1 MVLRERRAAGLGRP
15 RPRSE
20 VKTTC
25 RARSTYPRRSQL
37 QKPDAEANPFLRG
50 GGEVADIIATFDWTA
65 TTLGPLEDW
74 PVSRKSTVGLILQ
87 SHVPIV
93 TLWGDDGIMIYND
106 AYSEFAGDRHP
117 RLFGAKVREGWPEV
131 ADFNDNI
138 MKTGLAGRTL
148 AYREFPLTLY
158 RRDGKPE
165 QVWLDL
171 DYSPLLG
178 DEGVP
183 VGVMAIVIEITA
195 KIQAQR
201 ALDAERESLKR
212 MFEQAPGFLSVLSGP
227 EHRFVIANQASRTL
241 VGHRDVTGK
250 TVKEALPELME
261 QGFVDLLDRVYE
273 TGEPYVGRGV
283 PVKLDHRPGG
293 GLAERFLDFIYQPIV
308 SEDGNTT
315 GIFIQGHD
323 VTEQFE
329 TERAIL
335 AETHKLEVLNRTGAA
350 IAAELDID
358 RIAEIVTD
366 AATDLV
372 GAEFGAFFYNAEN
385 EKGESCLL
393 YALSGVSR
401 DTFEKF
407 LMARNAEVFA
417 PTSSGSAIVRSDDI
431 QNDPRY
437 GKSAPHDEIS
447 KSHLPVRSYLAVP
460 VVSPSGEVIGGLFF
474 GHGEPS
480 KFVVG
485 HEELLVGMAGQAATA
500 IENARLIRAAEREL
514 AERRRAEAALQTLN
528 ATLEQRVLEEVQAR
542 SKIEAQLRQVHKM
555 EAVGQLTGGIAH
567 DFNNMLAI
575 VISGLNLLKRR
586 LARGDTDV
594 GRFVEAAIDGANRAA
609 TLTQRLLAFSR
620 QQPLSPEPLV
630 INKLVAGMS
639 ELLSRTLGD
648 HIQVETVL
656 SAGLWQI
663 KADPAQ
669 LENALLNL
677 AVNARDAMPD
687 GGKLTIE
694 AQNIFVDDG
703 YAKEYALS
711 PGQFVMIAVAD
722 IGCGMSEDLITKAF
736 DPFFTTKE
744 VGKGTGLGL
753 SQVYG
758 FVRQSGG
765 HVNIYSEPNVGTTVK
780 IYLPRHA
787 AEVEETEPAPPTPV
801 HRGAKNE
808 SILVVEDDER
818 VRALSV
824 EALRELGY
832 AVAEASGPGEALRM
846 FERGEKF
853 SLLFTDIVMPEMSG
867 RELADLVRRLQTNI
881 KVLYTTGYTRN
892 AIVHNGILDAGT
904 GLLTK
909 PFSLEDLASKVRKIL
924 DE

>member
-1 MVLRERRAAGLGRP
+1 M
-15 RPRSE
+15 
-20 VKTTC
+20 
-25 RARSTYPRRSQL
+25 
-37 QKPDAEANPFLRG
+37 QKPTYDARAFLTG
-50 GGEVADIIATFDWTA
+50 GGEVADIIAAFDWKG
-65 TTLGPLEDW
+65 TTLGTLDDW
-74 PVSRKSTVGLILQ
+74 PPSQKSAVGLILQ

-106 AYSEFAGDRHP
+106 AYSGFAGDRHP
-117 RLFGAKVREGWPEV
+117 KLFGSKVREGWPEV

-138 MKTGLAGRTL
+138 MKTGLAGKTL

-165 QVWLDL
+165 TVWLDL
-171 DYSPLLG
+171 DYSPLLSE
-178 DEGVP
+178 EGIP
-183 VGVMAIVIEITA
+183 VGVMAIVVEITS

-201 ALDAERESLKR
+201 ALEAERESLKR
-212 MFEQAPGFLSVLSGP
+212 MFAQAPGFLSVLSGP
-227 EHRFVIANQASRTL
+227 EHRFVMANQAYKSL
-241 VGHRDVTGK
+241 IGDRDVTGK
-250 TVKEALPELME
+250 TVKEALPEIVE
-261 QGFVDLLDRVYE
+261 QGFLDLLDRAYE

-283 PVKLDHRPGG
+283 PVKFQPQTGG
-293 GLAERFLDFIYQPIV
+293 DPDERFLDFIYQPIV
-308 SEDGNTT
+308 SEDGETT
-315 GIFIQGHD
+315 GIFVQGND

-329 TERAIL
+329 TERAIRAESRKL
-335 AETHKLEVLNRTGAA
+335 AVLNRTGAA
-350 IAAELDID
+350 VAAELDID
-358 RIAEIVTD
+358 RIVEIVTD

-372 GAEFGAFFYNAEN
+372 GAEFGAFFYNVAN
-385 EKGESCLL
+385 EKGESYML

-401 DTFEKF
+401 DKF
-407 LMARNAEVFA
+407 DKFPMPRNTAVFA
-417 PTSSGSAIVRSDDI
+417 PTFGGSAIVRSDDI
-431 QNDPRY
+431 LNDPRY
-437 GKSAPHDEIS
+437 GKSDPHYGMPEG
-447 KSHLPVRSYLAVP
+447 HLPVRSYLAVP
-460 VVSPSGEVIGGLFF
+460 VVSRSGEVIGGLFF
-474 GHGEPS
+474 GHGEPA
-480 KFVVG
+480 KFVAE
-485 HEELLVGMAGQAATA
+485 HEDLLVGIAGQAATA
-500 IENARLIRAAEREL
+500 IDNARLIQAAEREVV
-514 AERRRAEAALQTLN
+514 ERRRAEAALQKLN
-528 ATLEQRVLEEVQAR
+528 ATLEQRVREEVEAR
-542 SKIEAQLRQVHKM
+542 SKIEEQLRQVHKM

-575 VISGLNLLKRR
+575 VISGLNLLQRR

-594 GRFVEAAIDGANRAA
+594 GRFVDAAIEGANRAA

-639 ELLSRTLGD
+639 ELLSRTLGANID
-648 HIQVETVL
+648 VETVL
-656 SAGLWQI
+656 AAGLWQI

-669 LENALLNL
+669 LENAILNL

-694 AQNIFVDDG
+694 AQNVFVDDA
-703 YAKEYALS
+703 YAKEYAIA

-722 IGCGMSEDLITKAF
+722 TGCGMSPELISKAF

-765 HVNIYSEPNVGTTVK
+765 HVKIYAEPDLGSTVK
-780 IYLPRHA
+780 IYLPRYNSV
-787 AEVEETEPAPPTPV
+787 VEENDPAPPLPV

-808 SILVVEDDER
+808 TILVVEDDDR

-832 AVAEASGPGEALRM
+832 TVTEAPNPRDALRM

-867 RELADLVRRLQTNI
+867 RELADLVRGLQTNI

-909 PFSLEDLASKVRKIL
+909 PFSLEDLAFKVRKML
-924 DE
+924 DEG

>member
-1 MVLRERRAAGLGRP
+1 M
-15 RPRSE
+15 
-20 VKTTC
+20 
-25 RARSTYPRRSQL
+25 
-37 QKPDAEANPFLRG
+37 QKPASDAHPFLTG
-50 GGEVADIIATFDWTA
+50 GGEVADIIATFDWT
-65 TTLGPLEDW
+65 TTALGTLDDW
-74 PVSRKSTVGLILQ
+74 PLSQKSAVGLILQ

-106 AYSEFAGDRHP
+106 AYSGFAGDRHP
-117 RLFGAKVREGWPEV
+117 KLFGSKVREGWPEV

-138 MKTGLAGRTL
+138 MKTGLAGKTL
-148 AYREFPLTLY
+148 AYREIPLTLY

-171 DYSPLLG
+171 DYSPLLSEQG
-178 DEGVP
+178 IP
-183 VGVMAIVIEITA
+183 VGVMAIVVEITA
-195 KIQAQR
+195 RIQAQR

-212 MFEQAPGFLSVLSGP
+212 MFAQAPGFLSILSGP
-227 EHRFVIANQASRTL
+227 EHRFVMASQAYRAL
-241 VGHRDVTGK
+241 VGNRDVTGK
-250 TVKEALPELME
+250 TVKEALPELVD
-261 QGFVDLLDRVYE
+261 QGFIDLLDRAYE
-273 TGEPYVGRGV
+273 TGEPYVGRGI
-283 PVKLDHRPGG
+283 PVKLGHPPGG
-293 GLAERFLDFIYQPIV
+293 ELNERFLDFIYQPIV
-308 SEDGNTT
+308 SEDGETT
-315 GIFIQGHD
+315 GIFVQGYD

-329 TERAIL
+329 TERAIR
-335 AETHKLEVLNRTGAA
+335 AESHKLEVLNRTGAA
-350 IAAELDID
+350 VAAERDID
-358 RIAEIVTD
+358 RIVEIVTD

-372 GAEFGAFFYNAEN
+372 GAEFGAFFYNVANEN
-385 EKGESCLL
+385 GESYML

-401 DTFEKF
+401 DKF
-407 LMARNAEVFA
+407 DKFPMPRNTEVFA
-417 PTSSGSAIVRSDDI
+417 PTFTGTGIVRSDDI
-431 QNDPRY
+431 QKDPRY
-437 GKSAPHDEIS
+437 GKSAPHYGMPEG
-447 KSHLPVRSYLAVP
+447 HLPVRSYLAVP
-460 VVSPSGEVIGGLFF
+460 VVSRSGEVIGGLFF
-474 GHGEPS
+474 GHAEPS
-480 KFVVG
+480 KFVAE
-485 HEELLVGMAGQAATA
+485 HEELLVGIAGQAATA
-500 IENARLIRAAEREL
+500 IDNARLIQAAEREV

-528 ATLEQRVLEEVQAR
+528 ATLEQRVREEVEAR
-542 SKIEAQLRQVHKM
+542 SKIEEQLRQIHKM

-575 VISGLNLLKRR
+575 VISGLNLLQRR
-586 LARGDTDV
+586 LARGETDV
-594 GRFVEAAIDGANRAA
+594 GRFVEAAIEGAGRAA

-639 ELLSRTLGD
+639 DLLTRTLGE
-648 HIQVETVL
+648 HIDVETVL
-656 SAGLWQI
+656 AAGLWQV

-669 LENALLNL
+669 LENAILNL
-677 AVNARDAMPD
+677 AVNARDAMAG

-694 AQNIFVDDG
+694 AQNVFVDDN
-703 YAKEYALS
+703 YAKEYAIAA
-711 PGQFVMIAVAD
+711 GQFVMIAVAD
-722 IGCGMSEDLITKAF
+722 TGCGMGEDLIAKAF

-765 HVNIYSEPNVGTTVK
+765 HVKIYSEPDIGTTVK
-780 IYLPRHA
+780 IYLPRHT
-787 AEVEETEPAPPTPV
+787 AEVEESEPAPPRPV

-808 SILVVEDDER
+808 TILVVEDDDR

-832 AVAEASGPGEALRM
+832 SVAEASGPAAALRM
-846 FERGEKF
+846 FERGETF

-867 RELADLVRRLQTNI
+867 RELADLARGLQPNI

-909 PFSLEDLASKVRKIL
+909 PFSLEDLAFKVRKIL

>member
-1 MVLRERRAAGLGRP
+1 M
-15 RPRSE
+15 
-20 VKTTC
+20 
-25 RARSTYPRRSQL
+25 
-37 QKPDAEANPFLRG
+37 QKPTPDAHPFLTG

-65 TTLGPLEDW
+65 TALGTLEDW
-74 PVSRKSTVGLILQ
+74 PLSQKSAVGLILQ

-106 AYSEFAGDRHP
+106 AYSGFAGDRHP
-117 RLFGAKVREGWPEV
+117 KLFGSKVREGWPEI

-138 MKTGLAGRTL
+138 MKTGLAGKTL

-171 DYSPLLG
+171 DYSPLLS

-183 VGVMAIVIEITA
+183 IGVMAIVVEITS

-201 ALDAERESLKR
+201 ALEAERESLKR

-227 EHRFVIANQASRTL
+227 EHRFVMANQAYKTL

-250 TVKEALPELME
+250 TVKEALPEIVE
-261 QGFVDLLDRVYE
+261 QGFLDLLDRAYE

-283 PVKLDHRPGG
+283 PVKLQQQLGSEP
-293 GLAERFLDFIYQPIV
+293 AERFLDFIYQPIV
-308 SEDGNTT
+308 SEDGETT
-315 GIFIQGHD
+315 GIFVQGND

-329 TERAIL
+329 TDRAIRS
-335 AETHKLEVLNRTGAA
+335 ESHKLAVLNRTGAA
-350 IAAELDID
+350 VAAELDVD
-358 RIAEIVTD
+358 RIVEIVTD

-372 GAEFGAFFYNAEN
+372 GAEFGAFFYNVVN
-385 EKGESCLL
+385 EKGESYML

-401 DTFEKF
+401 DKF
-407 LMARNAEVFA
+407 DKFPMPRNTEVFA
-417 PTSSGSAIVRSDDI
+417 PTFSGSAIVRSDDI
-431 QNDPRY
+431 LNDPRY
-437 GKSAPHDEIS
+437 GKSAPHYGMPEG
-447 KSHLPVRSYLAVP
+447 HLPVRSYLAVP
-460 VVSPSGEVIGGLFF
+460 VVSRTGEVIGGLFF
-474 GHGEPS
+474 GHGEPA
-480 KFVVG
+480 KFVAE
-485 HEELLVGMAGQAATA
+485 HEELLVGIAGQAATA
-500 IENARLIRAAEREL
+500 IDNARLIQAAEREV

-528 ATLEQRVLEEVQAR
+528 ATLEQRVREEVEAR
-542 SKIEAQLRQVHKM
+542 SKIEEQLRQVHKM

-575 VISGLNLLKRR
+575 VISGLNLLQRR

-594 GRFVEAAIDGANRAA
+594 GRFVEAAIEGANRAA

-620 QQPLSPEPLV
+620 QQPLSPEPLA

-639 ELLSRTLGD
+639 ELLSRTLGAN
-648 HIQVETVL
+648 IEVETVL
-656 SAGLWQI
+656 AAGLWQI

-669 LENALLNL
+669 LENAILNL

-694 AQNIFVDDG
+694 AQNVFVDEAYG
-703 YAKEYALS
+703 AEYAIA

-722 IGCGMSEDLITKAF
+722 TGCGMSVDLIAKAF

-765 HVNIYSEPNVGTTVK
+765 HVKIYSEADIGTTVK
-780 IYLPRHA
+780 IYLPRHS
-787 AEVEETEPAPPTPV
+787 AEVEQAQAVPPLPV
-801 HRGAKNE
+801 YRGAKNE
-808 SILVVEDDER
+808 SILVVEDDDR

-832 AVAEASGPGEALRM
+832 TVSAASGPREALRI

-867 RELADLVRRLQTNI
+867 RELADLARGLQTNI

-909 PFSLEDLASKVRKIL
+909 PFSLEDLAFKVRKML